1 MADKSTILRGFNT
14 HFFDFYDDII
24 RILPDNKD
32 IAIAKESFLTIKRAN
47 ATTIIKAWNV
57 YIYSPYSNEID
68 NGNISFIVDKDYSS
82 DLAILNNS
90 SSVMNIID
98 SIRGP
103 LREMSEINKSHCMKY
118 IQNLSKLSVA
128 YISL

>member
-1 MADKSTILRGFNT
+1 MADRSTILRGFNT

-47 ATTIIKAWNV
+47 ATTIIKAWYTYV
-57 YIYSPYSNEID
+57 YSPYSSEID
-68 NGNISFIVDKDYSS
+68 NSNTSFIVDKDYSN
-82 DLAILNNS
+82 DLAVLKNS